1 MVSFMVINT
10 DTEESTPVY
19 IPPLTYIENNKII
32 QNPKE
37 FSG

>member
-19 IPPLTYIENNKII
+19 IAPLTYIENNKITK
-32 QNPKE
+32 NPKE